1 MHEWDRKMKTLLIVL
16 GVLVG
21 LVVLGLLFIGGT
33 YNGLVNRAQAV
44 DAQWA
49 QVQNVYQRR
58 ADLVPNLV
66 ATVSGAANFEKSTIT
81 EVTEARASV
90 GRVQLAPGAAPTAQQ
105 LADFDKAQGALGSAL
120 SRLLVVAENYPH
132 LKATANFQELQA
144 QLEGTENRIAVERG
158 RFNELARDY
167 NSAIRRVPAV
177 FFAGMFGF
185 HEKAYFAATPG
196 AEKPPTVQFDF
207 SKKEPAKP

>member
-1 MHEWDRKMKTLLIVL
+1 MKTFLIVL
-16 GVLVG
+16 GVLAAI
-21 LVVLGLLFIGGT
+21 VVLGILYLSGA
-33 YNGLVNRAQAV
+33 YNGLVNRSQAV

-66 ATVSGAANFEKSTIT
+66 ATVSGAANFEKSTLT
-81 EVTEARASV
+81 EITEARASV
-90 GRVQLAPGAAPTAQQ
+90 GKVQINPGSAPTGAQLAE
-105 LADFDKAQGALGSAL
+105 FEKAQGAMTSAL
-120 SRLLVVAENYPH
+120 SRLLVVAENYPS

-167 NSAIRRVPAV
+167 NAAIKRVPVV
-177 FFAGMFGF
+177 FFAALFGF
-185 HEKAYFAATPG
+185 HEKAYFTATPG
-196 AEKPPTVQFDF
+196 ADKPPTVQFDF

>member
-1 MHEWDRKMKTLLIVL
+1 MKTLLIVL
-16 GVLVG
+16 GILAA
-21 LVVLGLLFIGGT
+21 LVVVGILSVTGV

-66 ATVSGAANFEKSTIT
+66 ATVSGAANFEKSTLTEIT
-81 EVTEARASV
+81 DARASV
-90 GRVQLAPGAAPTAQQ
+90 GKVKLGGNGAPSAAQLAQFEQ
-105 LADFDKAQGALGSAL
+105 AQGALSSAL
-120 SRLLVVAENYPH
+120 SRLLVVAENYPS

-144 QLEGTENRIAVERG
+144 QLEGTENRISVERG
-158 RFNELARDY
+158 RFNDLARDY

-177 FFAGMFGF
+177 FVAGILGFGA
-185 HEKAYFAATPG
+185 KPYFAAKPG
-196 AEKPPTVQFDF
+196 ADEPPPVKFDF
-207 SKKEPAKP
+207 AKKP